1 MGELC
6 PIVPHWGSSFIR
18 CGSLKFEKHAQ
29 LFIAMNDKPF
39 SVAAMRV
46 SNSDRSPFNIEG

>member
-46 SNSDRSPFNIEG
+46 CNADRSPLRIHG